1 MNNLAYK
8 TPNMY
13 ISNRMRTSIH
23 DKVRVCFYGR
33 VSTQHEE
40 QINALSNQL
49 QWYDSILAE
58 HKNWEKVE
66 VYVDKGVTG
75 TQAKKRDGFMRMI
88 EDAEKGNFDLICTRE
103 VSRFARNTVDSLQYT
118 RRLKECGVEV
128 FFCNDGIWSMEQDG
142 ELRLTIMSAMAQEES
157 KHISERV
164 LAGQRISREKGVLY
178 GNGNI
183 LGYRLVKGEKPIDN
197 TYEIV
202 EEDAETVRMIYDL
215 YLSGMGSKAIASKM
229 VEWQRK
235 KADGTCKWEH
245 TAILRILN
253 NKTYAGYIGYNKSYT
268 KNFLGH
274 KRVNIRDSSQYEYI
288 KGNFPAIVSE
298 EIWERV
304 QAIKSK
310 KVVMIN
316 GTKKA
321 KAISK
326 DRWCRHLICECGST
340 YAKYK
345 WRTNKAGEVSNGYQ
359 CRNQIRYHKKSFREK
374 RGLDGTGYCDVP
386 SIADWKLDFMA
397 KSILNRLWSN
407 QKASV
412 EELVNDIQ
420 SNYTQEKD
428 IRDSE
433 YQIEKLHREL
443 QRLQN
448 RKNNLVDMKLDNL
461 IGKDEF
467 ENKNQSIEERLQQL
481 KQEMSILS
489 QETKTKEPV
498 KVEEEIHKIKEYLNN
513 TCDLNKKQLSD
524 ELVNC
529 VVARIT
535 PMENGVFKWYIQ
547 GEEYDT
553 ETSFDESK
561 YILYD
566 KFTLNYKE
574 AQKYRKT
581 YGNFVRVRDWRDLV
595 VEVYMRQD

>member
-1 MNNLAYK
+1 
-8 TPNMY
+8 
-13 ISNRMRTSIH
+13 
-23 DKVRVCFYGR
+23 
-33 VSTQHEE
+33 
-40 QINALSNQL
+40 
-49 QWYDSILAE
+49 
-58 HKNWEKVE
+58 
-66 VYVDKGVTG
+66 
-75 TQAKKRDGFMRMI
+75 
-88 EDAEKGNFDLICTRE
+88 
-103 VSRFARNTVDSLQYT
+103 
-118 RRLKECGVEV
+118 
-128 FFCNDGIWSMEQDG
+128 
-142 ELRLTIMSAMAQEES
+142 
-157 KHISERV
+157 
-164 LAGQRISREKGVLY
+164 
-178 GNGNI
+178 
-183 LGYRLVKGEKPIDN
+183 
-197 TYEIV
+197 
-202 EEDAETVRMIYDL
+202 
-215 YLSGMGSKAIASKM
+215 
-229 VEWQRK
+229 
-235 KADGTCKWEH
+235 
-245 TAILRILN
+245 
-253 NKTYAGYIGYNKSYT
+253 
-268 KNFLGH
+268 
-274 KRVNIRDSSQYEYI
+274 
-288 KGNFPAIVSE
+288 
-298 EIWERV
+298 
-304 QAIKSK
+304 
-310 KVVMIN
+310 MIN

-566 KFTLNYKE
+566 KFTLNYEE

-581 YGNFVRVRDWRDLV
+581 YGNFVRVRDWRNLV